1 MAILGYREIIP
12 RTFTHRVGDSPSAT
26 RVVAVTV
33 DAPTPSTEIID
44 TINIRHGDQHPD
56 HTGLTCQ
63 EYSVDEAD
71 RHHVTVTYTYGVAD
85 KKEDEDPDNPP
96 WLQPDTWT
104 FGASN
109 VSVPCYT
116 HFVLKNNNPNAV
128 ESIVNTAGDTIWGI
142 TRSEAELKISISGSR
157 LTLDLKKYREYVN
170 RINDDVWAGFP
181 KHTVQCIGFSA
192 SPARLE
198 FQGDT
203 IDYWQI
209 TFELVYRAGT
219 FNIWLPNVGWHVK
232 IDGKKERAWS
242 YLRDDDTGEL
252 IKVPSPHPVALNMNG
267 GFLCGPNQD
276 QAPDPGYNGEFSDP
290 Y

>member
-33 DAPTPSTEIID
+33 DAPTPSTEIIN

-63 EYSVDEAD
+63 EYSVDETD

-104 FGASN
+104 FGSGNAS
-109 VSVPCYT
+109 VACTT
-116 HFVLKNNNPNAV
+116 HYVTKGIVTNAIKGIYN
-128 ESIVNTAGDTIWGI
+128 SAGDAILGLTKTEG
-142 TRSEAELKISISGSR
+142 ELKISISGAR
-157 LTLDLKKYREYVN
+157 LTLDLASYNGYVST
-170 RINDDVWAGFP
+170 INSDTWAGFP
-181 KHTVQCIGFSA
+181 KHTVQCVGFSA
-192 SPARLE
+192 TPQRLE

-209 TFELVYRAGT
+209 TFELVYRSGT
-219 FNIWLPNVGWHVK
+219 YNIWLPNVGWHVRV
-232 IDGKKERAWS
+232 DGKKERAWS

-252 IKVPSPHPVALNMNG
+252 IKVPSPHPVSLNMAG
-267 GFLCGPNQD
+267 GFLCGPAQD
-276 QAPDPGYNGEFSDP
+276 GAPDPGYGGEFSNP
-290 Y
+290 